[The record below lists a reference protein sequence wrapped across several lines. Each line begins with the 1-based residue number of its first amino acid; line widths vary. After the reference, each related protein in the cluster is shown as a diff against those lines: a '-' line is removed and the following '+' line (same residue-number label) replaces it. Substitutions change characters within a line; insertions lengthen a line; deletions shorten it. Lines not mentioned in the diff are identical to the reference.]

1 MLHKCRLL
9 RNISQSCVII
19 KMTTGRHDADDAFR
33 QIIEVIVHLLLC
45 KHVMRAN
52 EKIIGRISV
61 FREHLIEN
69 TVERELF

>member
-1 MLHKCRLL
+1 
-9 RNISQSCVII
+9 
-19 KMTTGRHDADDAFR
+19 MTTGRHDADDAFR

-45 KHVMRAN
+45 KHGMRAN